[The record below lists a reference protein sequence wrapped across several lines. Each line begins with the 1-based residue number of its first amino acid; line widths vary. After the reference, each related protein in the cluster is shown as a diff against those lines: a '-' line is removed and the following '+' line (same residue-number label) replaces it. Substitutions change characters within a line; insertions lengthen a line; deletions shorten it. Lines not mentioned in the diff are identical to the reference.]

1 MGCTSPGE
9 AALSDRGVGA
19 SIPRKED
26 DRFLMGTG
34 EFTPDVQVAGMW
46 HAAFNRAP
54 IAHGR
59 LLSVTAPRG
68 AEGQVFSSADMAD
81 IRPIRSTASFPGFKG
96 ADFPVLA
103 RDKVRYAGEQVAIA
117 VAPTRAEAEDI
128 ADAIQ
133 VEYEALPAVVD
144 MNDGR
149 EPSSALVHDH
159 WADNVCCE
167 TGFENGDL
175 EAAREA
181 AVHTVH
187 RRFRMARQT
196 PFPMEG
202 RGTLAHYDSRLDEL
216 VVWMSHQLPHPMQRG
231 IAHFLDLEINKV
243 RVICPD
249 VGGGFGLKTHLDGE
263 TMAVCWT
270 SLRLGRPIKW
280 VQDRLEHLI
289 CDADCRNH
297 QYSMTA
303 HTDALGK
310 ILGMEV
316 ECVVDAGAYSPWPWP
331 IGVEAATG
339 VGNLQGPYTVDA
351 LKGRSVTV
359 CTNKPPSQ
367 PFRGVARPGACFTDE
382 LTMDAIARIVGR
394 EPWEVRLD
402 NLVPP
407 EAMPY
412 DTVTR
417 KHLDSGDYPEAFRRC
432 VAAIDPQAVR
442 ERQKTPE
449 PDGRLIGVGF
459 ACFYEQTA
467 YGTGP
472 FGYSAWGIELVP
484 GMEMATVKLTPDG
497 GLWAS
502 VGIQCHGQ
510 GLETTLAQVAT
521 SELGLDPDRIAIRHG
536 DTATAY
542 AGTGTYASRSIVVAG
557 GAVAQ
562 GCRELKPRL
571 ARIGAHLLQCDEAD
585 VAVENAEVR
594 GPGGSVS
601 FAEIAEA
608 FYHHPENL
616 PDDTDRGGLTVTTG
630 YNDKVHGGVFGFGAH
645 GAVVAV
651 DPETGQ
657 VEILDY
663 AIVDDCGTRVNPLV
677 VKGQVIGGYA
687 QGIGNALYE
696 ESNYDENGQPLSVTL
711 ADYHVPAAPMVPDV
725 KYDYIESPSP
735 YSTMGIKGVGE
746 SGAIGPVGAIGNAV
760 NDALKGLGVEI
771 AETPITPR
779 RVFDAIDRGR
789 AG

>member
-1 MGCTSPGE
+1 
-9 AALSDRGVGA
+9 
-19 SIPRKED
+19 
-26 DRFLMGTG
+26 
-34 EFTPDVQVAGMW
+34 
-46 HAAFNRAP
+46 
-54 IAHGR
+54 
-59 LLSVTAPRG
+59 
-68 AEGQVFSSADMAD
+68 
-81 IRPIRSTASFPGFKG
+81 
-96 ADFPVLA
+96 
-103 RDKVRYAGEQVAIA
+103 
-117 VAPTRAEAEDI
+117 
-128 ADAIQ
+128 
-133 VEYEALPAVVD
+133 
-144 MNDGR
+144 
-149 EPSSALVHDH
+149 
-159 WADNVCCE
+159 
-167 TGFENGDL
+167 
-175 EAAREA
+175 
-181 AVHTVH
+181 
-187 RRFRMARQT
+187 MARQT

-562 GCRELKPRL
+562 GCREIKPRL

-630 YNDKVHGGVFGFGAH
+630 YNDKIHGGVFGFGAH

-696 ESNYDENGQPLSVTL
+696 ESDYDENGQPLSVTL

>member
-1 MGCTSPGE
+1 M
-9 AALSDRGVGA
+9 SDRGVGA
-19 SIPRKED
+19 SIARKED
-26 DRFLMGTG
+26 DRFLTGTG
-34 EFTPDVQVAGMW
+34 QFTPDVQLPGMW
-46 HAAFNRAP
+46 HAAFSRAP
-54 IAHGR
+54 AAHGR
-59 LLSVTAPRG
+59 LLSVRAPAG
-68 AEGQVFSSADMAD
+68 AGGQVFTAADMAD

-96 ADFPVLA
+96 SDFPVLA
-103 RDKVRYAGEQVAIA
+103 KDKLRYAGEQVAIA

-128 ADAIQ
+128 ADAVEI
-133 VEYEALPAVVD
+133 EYEALPAVVD
-144 MNDGR
+144 LNAGR
-149 EPSSALVHDH
+149 EPSAALVHDS
-159 WADNVCCE
+159 WADNVVCE
-167 TGFENGDL
+167 TAFENGDL
-175 EAAREA
+175 EAARA
-181 AVHTVH
+181 AAAHVVE

-216 VVWMSHQLPHPMQRG
+216 AVWMSHQLPHPMQRG
-231 IAHFLDLEINKV
+231 IAHFLGLEINRV

-270 SLRLGRPIKW
+270 SLKLGRPVKW
-280 VQDRLEHLI
+280 IQDRLEHLT
-289 CDADCRNH
+289 CDADCREH
-297 QYSMTA
+297 QYTMTA
-303 HTDALGK
+303 YTDAAGR

-331 IGVEAATG
+331 VGVEAATG
-339 VGNLQGPYTVDA
+339 VGNLQGPYTVAA

-432 VAAIDPQAVR
+432 VAAIDPGAVR

-502 VGIQCHGQ
+502 VGIQSHGQ
-510 GLETTLAQVAT
+510 GLETTLAQIAT
-521 SELGLDPDRIAIRHG
+521 SELGIDPDRIAIRHG

-562 GCRELKPRL
+562 GCRELRPRL
-571 ARIGAHLLQCDEAD
+571 ARIGAHLLQCDEAE

-651 DPETGQ
+651 DPETGR

-663 AIVDDCGTRVNPLV
+663 AIVDDCGTRVNPLL

-696 ESNYDENGQPLSVTL
+696 ESDYDENGQPLSVTL
-711 ADYHVPAAPMVPDV
+711 ADYHVPAAPMVPDI
-725 KYDYIESPSP
+725 KYDYMESPSP

-779 RVFDAIDRGR
+779 RVFEAIERGR
-789 AG
+789 AS

>member
-1 MGCTSPGE
+1 M
-9 AALSDRGVGA
+9 SDRGVGA
-19 SIPRKED
+19 SIARKED
-26 DRFLMGTG
+26 DRFLLGTG
-34 EFTPDVQVAGMW
+34 QYTPDVQIPGMW
-46 HAAFNRAP
+46 HAAFHRAS

-59 LLSVTAPRG
+59 LRSVTAPRG
-68 AEGQVFSSADMAD
+68 AEGQVFAAADMAD
-81 IRPIRSTASFPGFKG
+81 IKPIRSAASFPGFKSS
-96 ADFPVLA
+96 DFPVLA
-103 RDKVRYAGEQVAIA
+103 KDKVRYAGEQVAIA
-117 VAPTRAEAEDI
+117 VAPSRAEAEDI
-128 ADAIQ
+128 ADAIA
-133 VEYEALPAVVD
+133 VEYEELPAVVD
-144 MNDGR
+144 LNDGR
-149 EPSSALVHDH
+149 LPSAALVHDG
-159 WADNVCCE
+159 WADNVVCE
-167 TGFENGDL
+167 TAFENGDL
-175 EAAREA
+175 EAVKA
-181 AVHTVH
+181 AAAHTVH

-202 RGTLAHYDSRLDEL
+202 RGALAHYNGRLDEL

-231 IAHFLDLEINKV
+231 IAHFLGLEINRV

-263 TMAVCWT
+263 TVAVCWT
-270 SLRLGRPIKW
+270 SLKLGRPIKW
-280 VQDRLEHLI
+280 IQDRLEHLT
-289 CDADCRNH
+289 CDADCREH
-297 QYSMTA
+297 QYAMTA
-303 HTDALGK
+303 YTDATGK

-331 IGVEAATG
+331 VGVEAATG

-367 PFRGVARPGACFTDE
+367 PFRGVARPGVCFTDE
-382 LTMDAIARIVGR
+382 LTMDVIARTVGR

-502 VGIQCHGQ
+502 VGIQSHGQ
-510 GLETTLAQVAT
+510 GLETTLAQIAAT
-521 SELGLDPDRIAIRHG
+521 ELGIDPEKTAIRHG

-571 ARIGAHLLQCDEAD
+571 ARIGAHLLQCDAD
-585 VAVENAEVR
+585 DVTVANAEVR

-601 FAEIAEA
+601 FGEIAEA

-630 YNDKVHGGVFGFGAH
+630 YNDKVHGGVFGFGTH

-663 AIVDDCGTRVNPLV
+663 AIVDDCGTRVNPLL

-696 ESNYDENGQPLSVTL
+696 ESDYDENGQPLSVTL

-725 KYDYIESPSP
+725 KYDYMESPSP

-771 AETPITPR
+771 TETPITPR
-779 RVFDAIDRGR
+779 RVFEAIDRSRGQ
-789 AG
+789 

>member
-1 MGCTSPGE
+1 M
-9 AALSDRGVGA
+9 SDRGVGA

-34 EFTPDVQVAGMW
+34 EYTPDVQLSGMW

-59 LLSVTAPRG
+59 LLSVKAPRG

-81 IRPIRSTASFPGFKG
+81 IKPIRSTASLPGFKP

-103 RDKVRYAGEQVAIA
+103 KDKVRYAGEQVAIA

-128 ADAIQ
+128 ADAIE
-133 VEYEALPAVVD
+133 VEYEELPAVVD
-144 MNDGR
+144 MNEGR

-167 TGFENGDL
+167 TEFANGDL
-175 EAAREA
+175 DAARA
-181 AVHTVH
+181 AATHTVH

-231 IAHFLDLEINKV
+231 IAHFLDLEINRV

-263 TMAVCWT
+263 TMAVCWA
-270 SLRLGRPIKW
+270 SLKLGRPIKW

-297 QYSMTA
+297 QYAMTA
-303 HTDALGK
+303 YTDEAGK

-339 VGNLQGPYTVDA
+339 VGNLQGPYTVEA
-351 LKGRSVTV
+351 MKGRSVTV

-407 EAMPY
+407 DAMPY

-432 VAAIDPQAVR
+432 VAAIDPGAVR

-557 GAVAQ
+557 GAIAQ

-616 PDDTDRGGLTVTTG
+616 PDETDRGGLTVTTG

-696 ESNYDENGQPLSVTL
+696 ESDYDENGQPLSVTL

-725 KYDYIESPSP
+725 KYDYMESPSP

-779 RVFDAIDRGR
+779 RVFDVIERGR
-789 AG
+789 AR

>member
-1 MGCTSPGE
+1 M
-9 AALSDRGVGA
+9 SDRGVGA

-59 LLSVTAPRG
+59 LLSVTAPAG
-68 AEGQVFSSADMAD
+68 AEGQVFCSADMAD

-133 VEYEALPAVVD
+133 VEYEELPAVVD

-149 EPSSALVHDH
+149 EPSAALVHDH

-167 TGFENGDL
+167 TAFENGDL

-181 AVHTVH
+181 AIHTVH

-270 SLRLGRPIKW
+270 SLKLGRPIKW
-280 VQDRLEHLI
+280 VQDRLEHLV

-297 QYSMTA
+297 QYTMTA
-303 HTDALGK
+303 YTDGVGK
-310 ILGMEV
+310 VLGMEV

-382 LTMDAIARIVGR
+382 LTMDAIARAVGR
-394 EPWEVRLD
+394 EPWDVRLD

-571 ARIGAHLLQCDEAD
+571 ARIGAHLLQCDEND
-585 VAVENAEVR
+585 VAVEDAEVR

-651 DPETGQ
+651 DPETGR

-696 ESNYDENGQPLSVTL
+696 ESDYDENGQPLSVTL

-779 RVFDAIDRGR
+779 RVFDAMERGR
-789 AG
+789 AR

>member
-1 MGCTSPGE
+1 MN
-9 AALSDRGVGA
+9 DRGVGA

-34 EFTPDVQVAGMW
+34 EFTPDVRIAGMW

-59 LLSVTAPRG
+59 LLSVQAPKG

-81 IRPIRSTASFPGFKG
+81 IKPIRSTASFPGFKG

-128 ADAIQ
+128 ADAIE
-133 VEYEALPAVVD
+133 VEYEELPAVVD

-149 EPSSALVHDH
+149 EPSAALVHDH

-167 TGFENGDL
+167 TEFANGDL
-175 EAAREA
+175 EAAKEA
-181 AVHTVH
+181 AVHAVH

-231 IAHFLDLEINKV
+231 IAHFLDLEINRV

-297 QYSMTA
+297 QYTMTA
-303 HTDALGK
+303 YTDEIGK

-382 LTMDAIARIVGR
+382 LTMDVIARTVGR

-432 VAAIDPQAVR
+432 VAAIDPAAVR

-510 GLETTLAQVAT
+510 GLETTLAQVAA
-521 SELGLDPDRIAIRHG
+521 SELGIDPDRIAIRHG

-562 GCRELKPRL
+562 GCREMKPRL

-585 VAVENAEVR
+585 VTVENAEVR

-696 ESNYDENGQPLSVTL
+696 ESDYDENGQPLSVTL
-711 ADYHVPAAPMVPDV
+711 ADYHVPAAPMVPDI
-725 KYDYIESPSP
+725 KYDYMESPSP

-779 RVFDAIDRGR
+779 RVFDAIERGR
-789 AG
+789 AS

>member
-1 MGCTSPGE
+1 MN
-9 AALSDRGVGA
+9 DRGVGA

-34 EFTPDVQVAGMW
+34 EFTPDVRIAGMW

-59 LLSVTAPRG
+59 LLSVKTPKG
-68 AEGQVFSSADMAD
+68 TEGQVFSSADMAD

-128 ADAIQ
+128 ADAIE

-149 EPSSALVHDH
+149 LPSAALVHDH

-167 TGFENGDL
+167 TEFANGDF
-175 EAAREA
+175 EAAKEA

-231 IAHFLDLEINKV
+231 IAHFLDLEINRV

-297 QYSMTA
+297 RYAMTA
-303 HTDALGK
+303 YTDEIGK

-382 LTMDAIARIVGR
+382 LTMDAIARTVGR

-432 VAAIDPQAVR
+432 VAAIDPEAVR
-442 ERQKTPE
+442 ARQKTPE

-521 SELGLDPDRIAIRHG
+521 SELGIDPDRIAIRHG

-571 ARIGAHLLQCDEAD
+571 ARIGAHLLQCDEAE
-585 VAVENAEVR
+585 VAVEDAEVR

-601 FAEIAEA
+601 FDEIAEA

-696 ESNYDENGQPLSVTL
+696 ESDYDENGQPLSVTL
-711 ADYHVPAAPMVPDV
+711 ADYHVPAAPMVPDI
-725 KYDYIESPSP
+725 KYDYMESPSP

-779 RVFDAIDRGR
+779 RVFDAIERGR
-789 AG
+789 AS

>member
-1 MGCTSPGE
+1 M
-9 AALSDRGVGA
+9 SDRGVGA

-68 AEGQVFSSADMAD
+68 AAGQVFSSADMAD

-231 IAHFLDLEINKV
+231 IAHFLDLEINRV

-303 HTDALGK
+303 YTDALGK

-696 ESNYDENGQPLSVTL
+696 ESDYDENGQPLSVTL

>member
-1 MGCTSPGE
+1 M
-9 AALSDRGVGA
+9 SDRGVGA
-19 SIPRKED
+19 SIARKED

-34 EFTPDVQVAGMW
+34 EFTPDVQLPGMW

-59 LLSVTAPRG
+59 LLSVKAPKG

-81 IRPIRSTASFPGFKG
+81 IKPIRSTASFPGFKG

-103 RDKVRYAGEQVAIA
+103 KDKVRYAGEQVAIA
-117 VAPTRAEAEDI
+117 AAPTRAEAEDI
-128 ADAIQ
+128 ADAIE

-149 EPSSALVHDH
+149 EPAAALVHDH

-175 EAAREA
+175 EAAKEA

-280 VQDRLEHLI
+280 IQDRLEHLT

-297 QYSMTA
+297 QYAMTA
-303 HTDALGK
+303 YTDEIGK

-382 LTMDAIARIVGR
+382 LTMDVIARTVGR

-432 VAAIDPQAVR
+432 VAAIDPESVR

-571 ARIGAHLLQCDEAD
+571 ARIGAHLLQCDEKD

-696 ESNYDENGQPLSVTL
+696 ESDYDENGQPLSVTL
-711 ADYHVPAAPMVPDV
+711 ADYHVPAAPMVPDI
-725 KYDYIESPSP
+725 KYDYMESPSP

-760 NDALKGLGVEI
+760 NDALKGFGVEI

-779 RVFDAIDRGR
+779 RVFDAIERGR
-789 AG
+789 AS

>member
-1 MGCTSPGE
+1 MN
-9 AALSDRGVGA
+9 DRGVGA

-34 EFTPDVQVAGMW
+34 EFTPDVRIAGMW

-59 LLSVTAPRG
+59 LLSVQAPKG

-81 IRPIRSTASFPGFKG
+81 IKPIRSTASFPGFKG

-128 ADAIQ
+128 GDAIE
-133 VEYEALPAVVD
+133 VEYEELPAVVD

-149 EPSSALVHDH
+149 EPSAALVHDH

-167 TGFENGDL
+167 TEFANGDL
-175 EAAREA
+175 EAVKKA

-231 IAHFLDLEINKV
+231 IAHFLDLEINRV

-297 QYSMTA
+297 QYAMTA
-303 HTDALGK
+303 YTDEIGK

-382 LTMDAIARIVGR
+382 LTMDAIARTVGR

-432 VAAIDPQAVR
+432 VAAIDPAAVR
-442 ERQKTPE
+442 ERQRTPE

-521 SELGLDPDRIAIRHG
+521 SELGIDPDRIAIRHG

-571 ARIGAHLLQCDEAD
+571 ARIGAHLLQCDEAE
-585 VAVENAEVR
+585 VAVEDAEVR

-696 ESNYDENGQPLSVTL
+696 ESDYDENGQPLSVTL
-711 ADYHVPAAPMVPDV
+711 ADYHVPAAPMVPDI
-725 KYDYIESPSP
+725 KYDYMESPSP

-760 NDALKGLGVEI
+760 NDALKGLSVEI

-779 RVFDAIDRGR
+779 RVFDAIERGR
-789 AG
+789 AS

>member
-68 AEGQVFSSADMAD
+68 TEGQVFCSADMAD

-303 HTDALGK
+303 YTDALGK

-339 VGNLQGPYTVDA
+339 VGNLQGPYTVEA

-696 ESNYDENGQPLSVTL
+696 ESDYDENGQPLSVTL

>member
-1 MGCTSPGE
+1 M
-9 AALSDRGVGA
+9 SDRGVGA

-34 EFTPDVQVAGMW
+34 QFTPDVQISGMW

-59 LLSVTAPRG
+59 LLSVTAPKG
-68 AEGQVFSSADMAD
+68 AEGQVFAAADMAD
-81 IRPIRSTASFPGFKG
+81 IKPIRSTASFPGFKPS
-96 ADFPVLA
+96 DFPVLA
-103 RDKVRYAGEQVAIA
+103 RNKVRYAGEQVAIA

-128 ADAIQ
+128 ADAIA

-144 MNDGR
+144 LNDGR
-149 EPSSALVHDH
+149 EASAALVHDG
-159 WADNVCCE
+159 WADNVVCE

-175 EAAREA
+175 EAAKA
-181 AVHTVH
+181 SSVHTIR

-202 RGTLAHYDSRLDEL
+202 RGTLAHYDGRLDEL

-231 IAHFLDLEINKV
+231 IAHFLGLEINRV

-280 VQDRLEHLI
+280 IQDRLEHLT
-289 CDADCRNH
+289 CDADCREH
-297 QYSMTA
+297 QYTMTA
-303 HTDALGK
+303 HTDAAGR

-331 IGVEAATG
+331 VGVEAATG
-339 VGNLQGPYTVDA
+339 VGNLQGPYTVQA
-351 LKGRSVTV
+351 FKGRSVTV

-382 LTMDAIARIVGR
+382 LTMDAIARTVGR

-432 VAAIDPQAVR
+432 VAAIDPEAVR
-442 ERQKTPE
+442 ERQKTAE

-510 GLETTLAQVAT
+510 GLETTLAQVAS

-557 GAVAQ
+557 GAIAQ
-562 GCRELKPRL
+562 GCRELKPKL
-571 ARIGAHLLQCDEAD
+571 ARIGAHLLQCDEED

-616 PDDTDRGGLTVTTG
+616 PDDTDRAGLTVTTG
-630 YNDKVHGGVFGFGAH
+630 YNDEVHGGVFGFGAH
-645 GAVVAV
+645 GAVVAI

-657 VEILDY
+657 IEILDY
-663 AIVDDCGTRVNPLV
+663 AIVDDCGTRVNPLL

-696 ESNYDENGQPLSVTL
+696 ESDYDENGQPLSVTL

-725 KYDYIESPSP
+725 KYDYMESPSP

-779 RVFDAIDRGR
+779 RVFDAILRGG
-789 AG
+789 AQ

>member
-1 MGCTSPGE
+1 M
-9 AALSDRGVGA
+9 SDRGVGA

-59 LLSVTAPRG
+59 LVSVTAPKG
-68 AEGQVFSSADMAD
+68 AEGQVFSSADMDD
-81 IRPIRSTASFPGFKG
+81 IKPIRSTASFPGFKG

-117 VAPTRAEAEDI
+117 VAPSRAEAEDI
-128 ADAIQ
+128 ADAIE
-133 VEYEALPAVVD
+133 VEYEELPAVVD
-144 MNDGR
+144 LNDGR
-149 EPSSALVHDH
+149 EPSAALVHDH

-175 EAAREA
+175 EAARAA

-270 SLRLGRPIKW
+270 SLKLGRPIKW

-297 QYSMTA
+297 QYTMTA
-303 HTDALGK
+303 YTDEIGK

-382 LTMDAIARIVGR
+382 LTMDAIARKVGR

-432 VAAIDPQAVR
+432 VAAIDPEAVR
-442 ERQKTPE
+442 ERQKTLE

-571 ARIGAHLLQCDEAD
+571 ARIGAHLLQCDESE

-696 ESNYDENGQPLSVTL
+696 ESDYDENGQPLSVTL
-711 ADYHVPAAPMVPDV
+711 ADYHVPAAPMVPDI
-725 KYDYIESPSP
+725 KYDYMESPSP

-779 RVFDAIDRGR
+779 RVFDAIERGR
-789 AG
+789 AP